1 MYFSILQTNTY
12 QAIVITD
19 LEQSYAIFTYKCGE
33 LQWTGLDDNPTIGF
47 FSVANGMFENH
58 PLSRQST
65 ANQIACGPNLEYN
78 NVLYPIGRVDRRL
91 VQSCLRWYRSDLN
104 IYGRSFIAGFDQI
117 LPSCPCS
124 FSQVLTDFRLFFTFV
139 ASKTS
144 VCFRQRFPPFGFPFG
159 SPIRECCYS
168 LPFGALLTGT
178 QNGGSL
184 LVSYIPDESL
194 QQNNRVPQ
202 QECCAPGVGLC
213 DLYYE
218 RRPSDDCTFYIPP
231 WWSKYKCL
239 M

>member
-1 MYFSILQTNTY
+1 M
-12 QAIVITD
+12 ITD

-47 FSVANGMFENH
+47 FSVANSMFENH

-65 ANQIACGPNLEYN
+65 ANQIACGPNPEYN
-78 NVLYPIGRVDRRL
+78 NVIYPIGRVDRRL
-91 VQSCLRWYRSDLN
+91 VRSCLEWYRSDLN
-104 IYGRSFIAGFDQI
+104 IYGTSLIARIDQS

-124 FSQVLTDFRLFFTFV
+124 FFQALFDFSLFFTFV
-139 ASKTS
+139 ANKTS
-144 VCFRQRFPPFGFPFG
+144 LCFRQRFPRFFFEDRFI
-159 SPIRECCYS
+159 SATRECCYS
-168 LPFGALLTGT
+168 LDGSTFGALLTET

-184 LVSYIPDESL
+184 LFDILNESL

-218 RRPSDDCTFYIPP
+218 RRPSDDCRSYRPP
-231 WWSKYKCL
+231 RWSKYKCL